1 MAYLKKGISFVIIL
15 LLFLAYKPVKA
26 QGLSGNLATVDVTT
40 LTDAQIKAL
49 VAQQKANNVSDSEL
63 IEGLKQRGMSDDQ
76 AQLLQTRLIAVR
88 GASASPG
95 DTSSAS
101 QSSRRSL
108 NYTPDTLDA
117 PRGASDINIGPR
129 IFGADLFRNNNNSFE
144 PNLKLATPVNYIL
157 GPDDQLNINIYGAS
171 SVNWKLDVSP
181 EGNINI
187 PGTGIVNVGG
197 KTIEQATSAIRAKL
211 IANNYAI
218 GRGSN
223 LSITLGNIRSIKVIL
238 VGELLRPGTY
248 TLPSLATA
256 FNALYASGGPT
267 DNGTFRQ
274 IEIIRNNRIIRK
286 LDVYDFL
293 LKGQQSN
300 NITLRDQDIIRV
312 PTYRTR
318 VEMSGEVKRP
328 ALFEI
333 LPGESLQDVIGFA
346 GGFTD
351 QAYAARIKVLQVS
364 DQQRRITDV
373 FESDYSNY
381 QPLRGD
387 RFIVQRILE
396 RYENRVIIDGA
407 VFRPGEYELEKGLT
421 LSRLIEKAAGLKEDA
436 FTGRGSII
444 RLKPDNSTEL
454 ISFNVQDIMS
464 KTAPDIALQREDSV
478 KITSIFDLRNKYFVT
493 IKGQVRNPG
502 DFSYADSMSVEDL
515 VINAGGFT
523 EAASSKRVEIAR
535 RTLTSDPNSK
545 NTSISQVFNVDLD
558 PKLKNSVNFR
568 LQPYDIV
575 SVYSLPGYET
585 QRNVK
590 VEGEVLYPGYYT
602 IQRKDEKISDIIKRA
617 GGLTAS
623 ADPEGGSLKRSNVYG
638 DDRGKVDTAAIKRE
652 RIEKLSRLSTTYND
666 TTGLNDLRLRNEYV
680 GIDLKK
686 ILSKPGEKS
695 DLILEDDD
703 VIRVPKQQ
711 QVVRVNGEVLYPSS
725 VVYNK
730 GDGMHSYVLSAGG
743 YSPNAD
749 KRHAYV
755 VYPNGTVKG
764 TKKFL
769 FFNNHPK
776 IKPGSEVNV
785 PRKPYQ
791 RKMSTQE
798 ILGIT
803 GSLASLSLVVFYI
816 INQTK

>member
-1 MAYLKKGISFVIIL
+1 MAYLKKGFSLVIIL
-15 LLFLAYKPVKA
+15 LIFLAYKPVKA
-26 QGLSGNLATVDVTT
+26 QGLGTDITAVEVSS
-40 LTDAQIKAL
+40 LTDAQIRSLA
-49 VAQQKANNVSDSEL
+49 AQQKAANISDSEL
-63 IEGLKQRGMSDDQ
+63 IHGLMQKGMDADQ
-76 AQLLQTRLIAVR
+76 ARLLQVRLNEVR
-88 GASASPG
+88 GTNENSG
-95 DTSSAS
+95 DTTSSNS
-101 QSSRRSL
+101 NSRRSL
-108 NYTPDTLDA
+108 NYKIDTLNN
-117 PRGASDINIGPR
+117 PGQGNNIGPK
-129 IFGADLFRNNNNSFE
+129 IFGADLFRNNNSSFE
-144 PNLKLATPVNYIL
+144 PNLKLATPVNYVL
-157 GPDDQLNINIYGAS
+157 GPEDQLNIAVYGAS
-171 SVNWKLDVSP
+171 SVNWKLDISP
-181 EGNINI
+181 DGNINI
-187 PGTGIVNVGG
+187 PGTGIVNVSG
-197 KTIEQATSAIRAKL
+197 KTIEQATAAIRAKL

-218 GRGSN
+218 GRGSS

-238 VGELLRPGTY
+238 VGELVRPGTY

-256 FNALYASGGPT
+256 FNALYAAGGPT

-274 IEIIRNNRIIRK
+274 IEIIRNNRIIKK

-293 LKGQQSN
+293 LKGQQSD
-300 NITLRDQDIIRV
+300 NISLRDQDIIRV

-328 ALFEI
+328 ALFEV
-333 LPGESLQDVIGFA
+333 LAGESLKDVIDFA

-373 FESDYSNY
+373 FESDYTNY
-381 QPLRGD
+381 RPLRGD
-387 RFIVQRILE
+387 KFVVQRILE
-396 RYENRVIIDGA
+396 RYENRVSINGA

-444 RLKPDNSTEL
+444 RLKADNSTEL
-454 ISFNVQDIMS
+454 ISFNVQDIIS
-464 KTAPDIALQREDSV
+464 KTSPDILLQREDSV
-478 KITSIFDLRNKYFVT
+478 KISSIFDLRNKYFVT

-515 VINAGGFT
+515 VIDAGGFT

-535 RTLTSDPNSK
+535 RTLNSDPNSK
-545 NTSISQVFNVDLD
+545 STSISQVFNVDLD
-558 PKLKNSVNFR
+558 PKLKTTTNFR
-568 LQPYDIV
+568 LQPYDII

-602 IQRKDEKISDIIKRA
+602 IQRKNEKISDIIKRA

-623 ADPEGGSLKRSNVYG
+623 ADPEGGSLKRTNVFG
-638 DDRGKVDTAAIKRE
+638 ADRGKVDTAAIKRE
-652 RIEKLSRLSTTYND
+652 RIEKLSRLSSTYND
-666 TTGLNDLRLRNEYV
+666 TTGVNDLRLRNEYV

-686 ILSKPGEKS
+686 ILAQPGVKS

-703 VIRVPKQQ
+703 IIRVPKQQ

-725 VVYNK
+725 VVYGK
-730 GDGMHSYVLSAGG
+730 GESMRGYVLSAGG

-776 IKPGSEVNV
+776 VKAGSEINV
-785 PRKPYQ
+785 PKKPYE
-791 RKMSTQE
+791 RKITTQE
-798 ILGIT
+798 VLGIT
-803 GSLASLSLVVFYI
+803 GSIASLSLIVFYI
-816 INQTK
+816 INQSK